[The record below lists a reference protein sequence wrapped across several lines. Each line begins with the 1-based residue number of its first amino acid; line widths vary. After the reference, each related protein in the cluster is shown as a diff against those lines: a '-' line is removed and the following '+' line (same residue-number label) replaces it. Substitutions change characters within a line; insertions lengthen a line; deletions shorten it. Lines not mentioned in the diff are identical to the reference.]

1 VSHHRLPKKVVITG
15 GPCAGKTSCLKALVG
30 RFAGRVAVVREA
42 STLLLET
49 GVPKPSVDP
58 KGMAAGQWRMLF
70 QSRLIALQQHLEAEV
85 LHLAQQ
91 AGIELVLCDRGLL
104 DGAAYW
110 PEDREHYLRTHGLT
124 LEQAMARY
132 HSVVCLESLAV
143 SQPHLYGRR
152 NDPTLLEG
160 PDLACQ
166 VDQRIRAAWQ
176 GHPKL
181 VEIAS
186 QPVLEG
192 LIDRVSQT
200 VESMFTV

>member
-1 VSHHRLPKKVVITG
+1 
-15 GPCAGKTSCLKALVG
+15 LKALVG
-30 RFAGRVAVVREA
+30 RFAGRVAVVHEA

-143 SQPHLYGRR
+143 SQPHLY
-152 NDPTLLEG
+152 
-160 PDLACQ
+160 LACQ

-192 LIDRVSQT
+192 LVDRVSQT